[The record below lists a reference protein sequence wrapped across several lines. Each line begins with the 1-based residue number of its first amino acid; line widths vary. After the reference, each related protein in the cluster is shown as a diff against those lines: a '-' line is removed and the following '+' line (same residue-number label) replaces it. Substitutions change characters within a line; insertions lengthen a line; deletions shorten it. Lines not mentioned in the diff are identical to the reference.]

1 MSGNQRESEKEMEE
15 KDNTV
20 DGCCGRVCVEFIGK
34 TLFNLCVCLR
44 DKWRIPTEKE
54 RCVSPKTFFEIA
66 SKKR

>member
-20 DGCCGRVCVEFIGK
+20 DGCCGGVCVEFIGK

-44 DKWRIPTEKE
+44 DKWRIQTEKE
-54 RCVSPKTFFEIA
+54 RRVSPKSFLRLPV
-66 SKKR
+66 KKR